1 MSPYFASVPPNRTWK
16 HFQVEVREGVCILT
30 FGRPERLNALTFD
43 IYADLRDFFMEL
55 PKRSDEIRVVI
66 LRGEGKAFCS
76 GGDVHDIIASLVEMD
91 GKEQLAFTRMT
102 CKVIEVMRN
111 LPIPIIA
118 EIGGIA
124 AGAGAVLAIAS
135 DFRILSTRGRFAF
148 LFTKVG
154 LSGGDMGAAYL
165 LPRLIG
171 LSRATELL
179 MLGDKV
185 DAETALRIGLAH
197 KVVPP
202 EELGQA
208 TMELAA
214 RLANGPTEAYA
225 ATKSSL
231 QREQD
236 MDLVSALELDSYAQ
250 AHLMRGK
257 DFAEFHRAFSNKEEP
272 KWTGE

>member
-1 MSPYFASVPPNRTWK
+1 MSPYFASVPPTGSWK
-16 HFQVEVREGVCILT
+16 HFDLVVEKGICTLT

-43 IYADLRDFFMEL
+43 IYADLRDFFLEL
-55 PKRSDEIRVVI
+55 PKQAEEIRVVV

-76 GGDVHDIIASLVEMD
+76 GGDVHDIIGKLVQMN

-102 CKVIEVMRN
+102 CKVIEAMRT
-111 LPIPIIA
+111 LPLPIIA

-135 DFRILSTRGRFAF
+135 DFRILSTQGRFAF

-179 MLGDKV
+179 MLGDKIN
-185 DAETALRIGLAH
+185 AETAFRIGLAH
-197 KVVPP
+197 KVVAP
-202 EELGQA
+202 EELRQA
-208 TMELAA
+208 TKDLAK
-214 RLANGPTEAYA
+214 RLAEGPTEAYA

-236 MDLVSALELDSYAQ
+236 MDFSSSLEMDSFAQ
-250 AHLMRGK
+250 AHLMRGE
-257 DFAEFHRAFSNKEEP
+257 DFKEFHRAFSNKEDP
-272 KWTGE
+272 KWTGK

>member
-1 MSPYFASVPPNRTWK
+1 MSPYFASVPPTDSWK
-16 HFQVEVREGVCILT
+16 HFEVKVEEGVCTLT
-30 FGRPERLNALTFD
+30 FGRPDRLNALTFD
-43 IYADLRDFFMEL
+43 IYADLRDFFLEL
-55 PKRSDEIRVVI
+55 PKQGDAIRVVV

-76 GGDVHDIIASLVEMD
+76 GGDVHDIIGELVKMG

-102 CKVIEVMRN
+102 CKVIEAMRT

-135 DFRILSTRGRFAF
+135 DFRILSTYGRFAF

-185 DAETALRIGLAH
+185 NAETALNIGLAH
-197 KVVPP
+197 KVVAP
-202 EELGQA
+202 EELRQ
-208 TMELAA
+208 TTEELAKRIA
-214 RLANGPTEAYA
+214 GGPTEAFA

-236 MDLVSALELDSYAQ
+236 MDLASALDLDSFAQ
-250 AHLMRGK
+250 AHLMRGL
-257 DFAEFHRAFSNKEEP
+257 DFKEFHRAFSNKEEP

>member
-1 MSPYFASVPPNRTWK
+1 MSPFFASVPPTDSWK
-16 HFQVEVREGVCILT
+16 HFDVVVDEGICTLT
-30 FGRPERLNALTFD
+30 FGRQDRLNALTFD
-43 IYADLRDFFMEL
+43 IYADLRDFFLEL
-55 PKRSDEIRVVI
+55 PKQADEIRVVV

-76 GGDVHDIIASLVEMD
+76 GGDVHDIIGTLVDMN

-102 CKVIEVMRN
+102 CKVIEAMRN
-111 LPIPIIA
+111 LPLPIIA

-135 DFRILSTRGRFAF
+135 DFRILSTFGRFAF

-179 MLGDKV
+179 MLGEKV
-185 DAETALRIGLAH
+185 NAETALHIGLAH

-202 EELGQA
+202 AELRN
-208 TMELAA
+208 TTLELAK
-214 RLANGPTEAYA
+214 RLAAGPTEAYA
-225 ATKSSL
+225 ATKTSL

-236 MDLVSALELDSYAQ
+236 MDFTSALELDSFSQ
-250 AHLMRGK
+250 AHLMRGA
-257 DFAEFHRAFSNKEEP
+257 DFKEFHRAFSNKEEP